1 MEKKLY
7 EVEKEICSICSKI
20 LGGIEVKISDN
31 FILLGGSSI
40 HIPELIYR
48 IRKKYGIL
56 IPAKEIF
63 DSSTISEL
71 CRVIERR
78 RKSNSETLVETHSI
92 NKFEYDKI
100 PLLDSQKQIW
110 ISDKLSNGG
119 KNLKVIFTI
128 DIKEWINL
136 PRLKKAIEI
145 ILQNH
150 LVYNVNFEIFNNE
163 IVQSIN
169 NNIFEAEVHKI
180 FFNDKSLKR
189 KILEKV
195 EDTFFD
201 LENGNLYKVDIYV
214 KSNNQITL
222 LFQFHHIIFDQ
233 ISVKL
238 LWNSILKVYKSKVD
252 AIQYDNSY
260 FTSIFKCKENQQ
272 SLKLEKLKSEYLDE
286 YSDLSKLVSIGH
298 SKSKSN
304 FEHTIKRIIDQQ
316 SINKTL
322 NLKYTNSVIFS
333 QIISEVLSKLFLN
346 DKASYIN
353 LGIPYANRMP
363 DEFNIQGNFV
373 NIVPIKIDYISE
385 IKTNDRFNRMVD
397 ILNKSYERQELSYIE
412 LLDLIDFPTREKR
425 NNFIQV
431 VFVYSKKIK
440 LEGFRKRNRIEYTE
454 YIQSPTDFPLIIYVE
469 EDEFVINFT
478 VDYDE
483 SLLETSLVEIL
494 LDDIKNEYQAIN
506 LS

>member
-1 MEKKLY
+1 M
-7 EVEKEICSICSKI
+7 
-20 LGGIEVKISDN
+20 
-31 FILLGGSSI
+31 
-40 HIPELIYR
+40 
-48 IRKKYGIL
+48 
-56 IPAKEIF
+56 
-63 DSSTISEL
+63 
-71 CRVIERR
+71 
-78 RKSNSETLVETHSI
+78 
-92 NKFEYDKI
+92 
-100 PLLDSQKQIW
+100 
-110 ISDKLSNGG
+110 
-119 KNLKVIFTI
+119 
-128 DIKEWINL
+128 
-136 PRLKKAIEI
+136 
-145 ILQNH
+145 
-150 LVYNVNFEIFNNE
+150 
-163 IVQSIN
+163 
-169 NNIFEAEVHKI
+169 
-180 FFNDKSLKR
+180 
-189 KILEKV
+189 
-195 EDTFFD
+195 
-201 LENGNLYKVDIYV
+201 
-214 KSNNQITL
+214 
-222 LFQFHHIIFDQ
+222 
-233 ISVKL
+233 
-238 LWNSILKVYKSKVD
+238 D

-260 FTSIFKCKENQQ
+260 FTSIFKRKENQQ

-286 YSDLSKLVSIGH
+286 YSDLSKLASIGH
-298 SKSKSN
+298 SKPKSN

-440 LEGFRKRNRIEYTE
+440 LEEFRKRNRIEYTE

-494 LDDIKNEYQAIN
+494 LDDIKNEYKAIN